1 MKKPLILFLI
11 ILAAAIA
18 AGIRFYPRLVAE
30 PPPDDTLLVSGNIE
44 VHESLLETKEKLY
57 QAVLE
62 NLFQQLH
69 LSLREPLSRTPAPRA
84 ALLGFVDRYIN
95 FLQQHP
101 NYPRLLQREIMERGP
116 YLHVV
121 VERYL
126 GPIFSSLARI
136 LRAGIRRGEFRSVD
150 VNQTVVSLIAI
161 TVFYFAA
168 TPVMSLV
175 LGGNA
180 YDARR
185 VAVRKRAVVD
195 FIRHGLLRSPH
206 QKPSAATNRKRA
218 KKNWRKR

>member
-1 MKKPLILFLI
+1 MSRPRSSRSAL
-11 ILAAAIA
+11 LAAAERIFAERGLAGARTEEIA
-18 AGIRFYPRLVAE
+18 SAARINKAMLHYYF
-30 PPPDDTLLVSGNIE
+30 
-44 VHESLLETKEKLY
+44 ETKEKLY

-62 NLFQQLH
+62 NLFRQLH
-69 LSLREPLSRTPAPRA
+69 LSLRDPLSRTPAPRA

-116 YLHVV
+116 YLRVV

-136 LRAGIRRGEFRSVD
+136 LRAGIRQGEFRSVD

-185 VAVRKRAVVD
+185 VAARKRAVVD
-195 FIRHGLLRSPH
+195 FVRHGLLRSPH

-218 KKNWRKR
+218 KKKGRKR

>member
-1 MKKPLILFLI
+1 MPRPLTARSAL
-11 ILAAAIA
+11 
-18 AGIRFYPRLVAE
+18 LVAAE
-30 PPPDDTLLVSGNIE
+30 HIFAERGLAGARTGEIASAAHINKAML
-44 VHESLLETKEKLY
+44 HYYFETKEKLY

-62 NLFQQLH
+62 SLFQQLH

-175 LGGNA
+175 LGSNA

-185 VAVRKRAVVD
+185 VAARKRAVVD
-195 FIRHGLLRSPH
+195 FVRHGLLRSPH

-218 KKNWRKR
+218 KKR